1 MSAQTLTVTALVELP
16 LMTGRNSAGRGG
28 GIGGG

>member
-1 MSAQTLTVTALVELP
+1 VSAQAFTFTALVGLP